1 VVIPPFEIR
10 ISARRLEA
18 RPVADL
24 CKQLADLVVTQSGSF
39 GVRMKQGESPHGL
52 SQMPLFAYPACFTVV
67 GGDFETAFYG
77 HSYRRRLTVVNNRCE
92 FEIKRELGWVKF
104 EDLKIIAERG
114 LAQVNGSEHQ
124 FAVNNVSKMTGLSRG
139 MLGHKDGEVE
149 RVHDPVE
156 AIGCGQV
163 DGYAGV
169 KQDLA
174 ALHASPGGFG

>member
-1 VVIPPFEIR
+1 MVIPPFEIR

-24 CKQLADLVVTQSGSF
+24 CKQFADLVVTQPGSF
-39 GVRMKQGESPHGL
+39 GVRVKQGESPHGL
-52 SQMPLFAYPACFTVV
+52 CQVPLFAHPACFTVV

-77 HSYRRRLTVVNNRCE
+77 HSYRRSLAVVNDRCE
-92 FEIKRELGWVKF
+92 FEIKRELGWIKV

-114 LAQVNGSEHQ
+114 LAQVNESEHQ
-124 FAVNNVSKMTGLSRG
+124 FAVNNVSKMTGLSRSI
-139 MLGHKDGEVE
+139 LGHKDGEVE